1 MKQQNILFGAITFLL
16 LSMAIVSAVTYGYV
30 EQDIEF
36 KSNETV
42 VDTSSSSGS
51 SSGNGV
57 SVPGWSAKCGYNLEC
72 LYGKETK
79 ANETIVVEPEVVQDD
94 VVDIKDEVEGKKVP
108 GWIWILIGIIG
119 LMVIIGLIIYFK
131 NSGEGE
137 GFTG

>member
-42 VDTSSSSGS
+42 ADTSSSSGG

-57 SVPGWSAKCGYNLEC
+57 TIKDWSAKCGYNLEC

-79 ANETIVVEPEVVQDD
+79 ANETIVFEPEVKDD
-94 VVDIKDEVEGKKVP
+94 VIEVKDEVIKKKVP
-108 GWIWILIGIIG
+108 GWVWILIGIIFV
-119 LMVIIGLIIYFK
+119 MVIVGLIIYFK